1 MKEWFLMNTG
11 TNNIRRL
18 VFAALLA
25 ALACVCTMVIQ
36 IPVPATGGYINLGDS
51 IVLLCA
57 WYIGGVYGIAAA
69 GIGTMMA
76 DIFSGYAI
84 YAPATFVIKACMAFA
99 AWAIFRKI
107 RSHKGQYLGAL
118 AAALIM
124 MTGYL
129 FYEAVILGYGFGA
142 AAAIP
147 ANLIQGFTG
156 CTGGVVLSMLM
167 EKNSFL
173 RNMLHMRKL

>member
-1 MKEWFLMNTG
+1 MR
-11 TNNIRRL
+11 TNYRNIQRL
-18 VFAALLA
+18 VFSALLA

-57 WYIGGVYGIAAA
+57 WYIGGVYGVAAA

-76 DIFSGYAI
+76 DLFSGYAI
-84 YAPATFVIKACMAFA
+84 YAPATFLIKACMALA
-99 AWAIFRKI
+99 AWLIFRKMQN
-107 RSHKGQYLGAL
+107 HKGQYLGAF

-129 FYEAVILGYGFGA
+129 LYEAFILGLGA
-142 AAAIP
+142 GAFAAIP

-156 CTGGVVLSMLM
+156 CTAGVVLSHLM
-167 EKNSFL
+167 EKNTYL
-173 RNMLHMRKL
+173 RNMLHRKETQ

>member
-1 MKEWFLMNTG
+1 MNMKHSNMQK
-11 TNNIRRL
+11 L
-18 VFAALLA
+18 VFSAMLA

-36 IPVPATGGYINLGDS
+36 IPVPATGGYVNLGDS

-57 WYIGGVYGIAAA
+57 WYIGGVYGVAAA

-84 YAPATFVIKACMAFA
+84 YAPATFVIKACMALA
-99 AWAIFRKI
+99 AWAIYRKL
-107 RSHKGQYLGAL
+107 RSHKGQYLGAA

-124 MTGYL
+124 MSGYL
-129 FYEAVILGYGFGA
+129 LYESLILGLGVGA
-142 AAAIP
+142 FAAIP

-156 CTGGVVLSMLM
+156 CTAGVVFSHVM
-167 EKNSFL
+167 EKNAYL
-173 RNMLHMRKL
+173 RRMLQGSQNK

>member
-1 MKEWFLMNTG
+1 MSMK
-11 TNNIRRL
+11 TNNSIRKL
-18 VFAALLA
+18 VFSALLA
-25 ALACVCTMVIQ
+25 ALACVCTMMIQ

-57 WYIGGVYGIAAA
+57 WYIGGVYGVAAA

-84 YAPATFVIKACMAFA
+84 YAPATFVIKALMALA
-99 AWAIFRKI
+99 AWAIFKRI
-107 RSHKGQYLGAL
+107 HNHKGQYLGAV

-124 MTGYL
+124 MLGYL
-129 FYEAVILGYGFGA
+129 IYEAVFLGYGLGA

-156 CTGGVVLSMLM
+156 CVCGVVLSHVM
-167 EKNSFL
+167 EKNAFL
-173 RNMLHMRKL
+173 RDMLHMRKS

>member
-1 MKEWFLMNTG
+1 MSMK
-11 TNNIRRL
+11 TNNVQKL
-18 VFAALLA
+18 VFSALLA
-25 ALACVCTMVIQ
+25 ALTCVCTMVIQ

-57 WYIGGVYGIAAA
+57 WYVGGVYGVAAA
-69 GIGTMMA
+69 GIGSMMA

-84 YAPATFVIKACMAFA
+84 YAPATFVIKALMALA
-99 AWAIFRKI
+99 AWAIFRKFS
-107 RSHKGQYLGAL
+107 SHKGQCLGAF

-129 FYEAVILGYGFGA
+129 TFEAVFMGYGVGA
-142 AAAIP
+142 LAAIP

-156 CTGGVVLSMLM
+156 AVCGVFLSFVM
-167 EKNSFL
+167 EKNTFL
-173 RNMLHMRKL
+173 RKMLHMRKS